1 MAITACHTPCRLAL
15 KYHPDK
21 NGGCSD
27 AAEKFKRISA
37 AYARLTS
44 DQQSDDELDDE
55 AMHAYAAQMFDQLFG
70 DLAFN
75 ML

>member
-1 MAITACHTPCRLAL
+1 MQPPRLAL

-21 NGGCSD
+21 NGGCAD

-44 DQQSDDELDDE
+44 DHQSDDELDED
-55 AMHAYAAQMFDQLFG
+55 AMHAYTAQMFEQLFG
-70 DLAFN
+70 DLSFS